1 MAPAF
6 WLSFWLHVQIGGPIL
21 SDSTEAVWLRG
32 SKCQTPKFYDI
43 QHSRVSCHIF
53 QGSHFRLK
61 VPLVLRVDPL
71 PGLRLESS
79 ELRHG
84 PWSSCGRTLWRP
96 ICFSHAGRRPS
107 SMSIILGL
115 TWWRNFGRKCVRHVK
130 GHKASKGAFNMP
142 CMMFLAKARA
152 CAILQGKLQTS
163 SNHSP

>member
-96 ICFSHAGRRPS
+96 SCFSHAGRLPS

-115 TWWRNFGRKCVRHVK
+115 TWWRRDMETKRNNVK
-130 GHKASKGAFNMP
+130 GM
-142 CMMFLAKARA
+142 
-152 CAILQGKLQTS
+152 
-163 SNHSP
+163 